1 MFCLKI
7 SETQIEQISS
17 ILGTPPLREVP
28 LKNLTSFRVGGPAD
42 VVAFPSDRGSFARL
56 LSFVKDEGIRY
67 FVLGSGTNVLFDD
80 NGFRGLV
87 MTPARMKKLSLEN
100 NGSGLTRMTAEAGT
114 PLPLVVSRACHL
126 GLTGME
132 SLWGIPGSIGG
143 AVACNAGASGFSVA
157 DLITKLELANTD
169 GKTTELKKGDFQYGY
184 RFCNLPTN
192 SAVLRAS
199 FELYPAD
206 PNEIERKLQEVK
218 TRRRLTQPR
227 GYPNAGCI
235 FKNPATD
242 IPAGALI
249 EKLGFKGKGY
259 GGAEVSKIHANFIIN
274 RNKAKARDIL
284 SLINKIVEAAQRE
297 AGVVLELEIRHV
309 KSSEDDV

>member
-1 MFCLKI
+1 LKI

-17 ILGTPPLREVP
+17 ILETPPLRGVP

-42 VVAFPSDRGSFARL
+42 VVAFPREPVSFARL

-87 MTPARMKKLSLEN
+87 VTPLRMKWLSAER
-100 NGSGLTRMTAEAGT
+100 NGSGLTRITAQAGT
-114 PLPLVVSRACHL
+114 PLPLVVSRACRL

-132 SLWGIPGSIGG
+132 SLWGIPGSVGG
-143 AVACNAGASGFSVA
+143 AVACNAGASGLSVA
-157 DLITKLELANTD
+157 DLTTKLELVNTD
-169 GKTTELKKGDFQYGY
+169 GKTTELKKGDFEYGY
-184 RFCNLPTN
+184 RFCNLPPD
-192 SAVLRAS
+192 SAVLQAS

-206 PNEIERKLQEVK
+206 SNEIERKLQEVK

-227 GYPNAGCI
+227 GYPNAGCV

-249 EKLGFKGKGY
+249 EKLGFKGTSC
-259 GGAEVSKIHANFIIN
+259 GGAEVSKVHANFIIN

-284 SLINKIVEAAQRE
+284 FLINKIVEAAQKE
-297 AGVVLELEIRHV
+297 TGVVLELEIRHV
-309 KSSEDDV
+309 KSSEDHV